1 MVAEILRWLIWK
13 LEGFCLG
20 NMYIKKPQE
29 IEKIR
34 EGGKLMGE
42 ILEKLVPLV
51 KPGVSGYEID
61 AEAERLILEI
71 GGVPAFK
78 GYRSRR
84 SDPPFPA
91 TICFSINEEV
101 VHGIPTKDK
110 IIKDGDLVT
119 LDIGMEYPAP
129 GVKHLGMKKKDLQGG
144 FFTDTALTIAVG
156 NIAEANKKLME
167 VTQQALEVGI
177 ATAQPG
183 KTVADIGRAI
193 EDYVRAQ
200 GKYGIVEDLTGHGV
214 GHAVHEEPPVP
225 NYYDRHLQDWI
236 LQPGVVIAIEPM
248 ITLGTHRVDIA
259 RDGWTISTADK
270 SMSAHFEHTL
280 VITEHGPEVV
290 TLRPSE
296 K

>member
-1 MVAEILRWLIWK
+1 
-13 LEGFCLG
+13 
-20 NMYIKKPQE
+20 MYIKKPQE
-29 IEKIR
+29 IEQIR

-42 ILEKLVPLV
+42 ILEKLVPMV
-51 KPGVSGYEID
+51 KPGISGLEID
-61 AEAERLILEI
+61 IEAERLIREV

-110 IIKDGDLVT
+110 IIKNGDLVT

-129 GVKHLGMKKKDLQGG
+129 GPQFLGGKNKGAKAG

-156 NIAEANKKLME
+156 KVPEKSLKLME
-167 VTQQALEVGI
+167 VTEKALEVGI
-177 ATAQPG
+177 AAAQPG

-193 EDYVRAQ
+193 EDYVRSQ

-225 NYYDRHLQDWI
+225 NYYDKNLKDWI

-248 ITLGTHRVDIA
+248 ITLGTHHVDIA
-259 RDGWTISTADK
+259 RDGWTIFTADK
-270 SMSAHFEHTL
+270 SLSAHFEHTL
-280 VITEHGPEVV
+280 IITKDGPEVV
-290 TLRPSE
+290 TRRPAE
-296 K
+296 KPTK

>member
-1 MVAEILRWLIWK
+1 
-13 LEGFCLG
+13 
-20 NMYIKKPQE
+20 MYIKKPQE
-29 IEKIR
+29 ITKIR

-42 ILEKLVPLV
+42 ILEKLVPMV
-51 KPGVSGYEID
+51 KPGVSGFEID

-91 TICFSINEEV
+91 TICFSLNEEV
-101 VHGIPTKDK
+101 VHGIPTKEK

-119 LDIGMEYPAP
+119 LDIGMEFPAP
-129 GVKHLGMKKKDLQGG
+129 GLKHLGMKKKDLQNG

-156 NIAEANKKLME
+156 KIPEASKKLIE
-167 VTQQALEVGI
+167 VTRKALEVGI
-177 ATAQPG
+177 AAAQPG
-183 KTVADIGRAI
+183 KSVADIGRAI

-225 NYYDRHLQDWI
+225 NYYEKNLKDWI

-259 RDGWTISTADK
+259 RDGWTIFTADK
-270 SMSAHFEHTL
+270 SLSAHFEHTL
-280 VITEHGPEVV
+280 VITENGPEVV